1 MQNTQETRD
10 FDNLRLKLALLANLD
25 LWCSVL
31 DEIHL
36 APSKLMDDIPLYLL
50 EMLLYLARERKM
62 DKAAEALEREIEL
75 NLEAQRR
82 ADEAKREARE
92 AEQWLEEVKDLQKS
106 IEARLAAEGVEL
118 DKLDEIDE

>member
-36 APSKLMDDIPLYLL
+36 APSKLMGDIPLYLL

-75 NLEAQRR
+75 ILWADEQERLADELEA
-82 ADEAKREARE
+82 
-92 AEQWLEEVKDLQKS
+92 LQKS
-106 IEARLAAEGVEL
+106 IEARLVAEGVEL

>member
-82 ADEAKREARE
+82 ADEAQ
-92 AEQWLEEVKDLQKS
+92 QWLEEVKDLQKS